1 MLAGSQIGI
10 SAGNNSAMNLPELRN
25 LSEFLSSNRFERNE
39 PKLGRDANRHKHR
52 ETFFSESRI

>member
-1 MLAGSQIGI
+1 
-10 SAGNNSAMNLPELRN
+10 MNLPELRN